1 MGEEDLLRSRGV
13 NVEVV
18 QDERC
23 VRMMTE
29 FIAAHPGLWN
39 EDVGV

>member
-1 MGEEDLLRSRGV
+1 MGEEDWLRTRGV
-13 NVEVV
+13 RVDVV

-23 VRMMTE
+23 IRMMTS

-39 EDVGV
+39 EDIGV